1 MARRLVRA
9 AHADALHFAND
20 ARMLHCRRPATRQG
34 REVRYAVPHTFPV
47 TRSIMARHLSTLTSL
62 LQLKM
67 SYSLPGQHGC
77 VPCLLQ

>member
-34 REVRYAVPHTFPV
+34 REVRHAVPHTFPV
-47 TRSIMARHLSTLTSL
+47 TRSSPRHLSTLTSL
-62 LQLKM
+62 LQLK
-67 SYSLPGQHGC
+67 LP
-77 VPCLLQ
+77 